1 MNVCKCEPEERWQR
15 ATRLRRRFGHI
26 VFLSACGLFLEL
38 VLIRWLDAQGRP
50 LAYVKNLPLIG
61 AFLGLGIGYATPF
74 RRRPAVP
81 YVSLLLATVLVCAVY
96 LGSASARKSQT
107 GPAGP
112 GADSGTATAESP
124 VHLAKFYA
132 LGGAGF
138 PPTG

>member
-15 ATRLRRRFGHI
+15 ATRLRRRFGEM
-26 VFLSACGLFLEL
+26 VCLWGWGLFLEL
-38 VLIRWLDAQGRP
+38 VLIRWLDAQVRP

-81 YVSLLLATVLVCAVY
+81 YVSLLLATILVCAVY
-96 LGSASARKSQT
+96 LGSESARKSQT

-112 GADSGTATAESP
+112 ESNIGTATARSP
-124 VHLAKFYA
+124 VDVAQV
-132 LGGAGF
+132 
-138 PPTG
+138 